1 MPFKDTL
8 QLVSLQILCSAEV
21 AQSQFCE
28 ASPFRLMCH
37 LLVNLETYP
46 RKYKLQHYYQ

>member
-37 LLVNLETYP
+37 LLVNLKTYP